1 MNRNPRWSIGMIALL
16 LATFAYTSQVS
27 AQSTYLPQYESFDE
41 YQSFDGGVATAPQFN
56 PATTY
61 SPDSYLP
68 PTTYSP
74 PATYSPPTTNLY
86 GSQSQTL
93 NSNWMPQ
100 SPTAN
105 IYNTLGPTSY
115 PSRSYPQKTI
125 ANPFSF
131 HPNTAQTPACQG
143 GS

>member
-74 PATYSPPTTNLY
+74 RNKSLRQPITNTKLKLDATVTNSKHLQHAWANDLPEQVLPTKNNRQPVFLSP
-86 GSQSQTL
+86 
-93 NSNWMPQ
+93 
-100 SPTAN
+100 
-105 IYNTLGPTSY
+105 
-115 PSRSYPQKTI
+115 
-125 ANPFSF
+125 
-131 HPNTAQTPACQG
+131 
-143 GS
+143 